1 MDLLIAQNL
10 ETELSNTKYRFMRSI
25 GQQLFDILNFIDIS
39 DKKECI
45 DHLSFVQQLKEMWM
59 ATDSDKYKERNSKI
73 IIVRIINE
81 LTELNVSE
89 EIETWLCEL
98 DKISPKSPQ
107 YAMDFLRGKVYF
119 QLKEYDKATE
129 YLKKSYNANKDF
141 FCRQEQI
148 FLKFINSDNEAR

>member
-1 MDLLIAQNL
+1 MDNMK
-10 ETELSNTKYRFMRSI
+10 NI
-25 GQQLFDILNFIDIS
+25 GQQLFDILNFIDMS
-39 DKKECI
+39 DKRESI
-45 DHLSFVQQLKEMWM
+45 DHLPFVQQLKDMWV
-59 ATDSDKYKERNSKI
+59 ATDSNKYNERNSKI

-81 LTELNVSE
+81 LVQLNISE

-119 QLKEYDKATE
+119 QLKEYTKAAE

>member
-1 MDLLIAQNL
+1 MDNMK
-10 ETELSNTKYRFMRSI
+10 NI
-25 GQQLFDILNFIDIS
+25 GQQLFDILNFIDMS
-39 DKKECI
+39 DKRESI
-45 DHLSFVQQLKEMWM
+45 DHLSFVQQLKDMWV
-59 ATDSDKYKERNSKI
+59 ATDSNKYNERNSKI

-81 LTELNVSE
+81 LVQLNFSE

-107 YAMDFLRGKVYF
+107 YAMDFLRGRVYF
-119 QLKEYDKATE
+119 QLKEYTKAAE

-148 FLKFINSDNEAR
+148 FLKFINSDNKAG

>member
-1 MDLLIAQNL
+1 M
-10 ETELSNTKYRFMRSI
+10 KSI
-25 GQQLFDILNFIDIS
+25 GQQLFDILNFIDMS
-39 DKKECI
+39 DKRESI
-45 DHLSFVQQLKEMWM
+45 DHLPFVRQLKEMWV
-59 ATDSDKYKERNSKI
+59 ATDSNKYNERNSKI

-81 LTELNVSE
+81 LVQLNISE

-119 QLKEYDKATE
+119 QLKEYTKAAE
-129 YLKKSYNANKDF
+129 YLKKSYNTNKDF

-148 FLKFINSDNEAR
+148 FLKFINSDNEAG

>member
-1 MDLLIAQNL
+1 MKN
-10 ETELSNTKYRFMRSI
+10 I
-25 GQQLFDILNFIDIS
+25 GQQLFDILNFIDMS
-39 DKKECI
+39 DKRESI
-45 DHLSFVQQLKEMWM
+45 DHLSFVQQLKDMWV
-59 ATDSDKYKERNSKI
+59 ATDSNKYNERNSKI

-81 LTELNVSE
+81 LVQLNFSE

-107 YAMDFLRGKVYF
+107 YAMDFLRGRVYF
-119 QLKEYDKATE
+119 QLKEYTKAAE

-148 FLKFINSDNEAR
+148 FLKFINSDNEAG

>member
-1 MDLLIAQNL
+1 MP
-10 ETELSNTKYRFMRSI
+10 
-25 GQQLFDILNFIDIS
+25 
-39 DKKECI
+39 
-45 DHLSFVQQLKEMWM
+45 FVQQLKDMWV
-59 ATDSDKYKERNSKI
+59 ATDSNKYNERNSKI

-81 LTELNVSE
+81 LVQLNISE

-119 QLKEYDKATE
+119 QLKEYTKAAE

-148 FLKFINSDNEAR
+148 FLKFINSDNEAG

>member
-1 MDLLIAQNL
+1 M
-10 ETELSNTKYRFMRSI
+10 KSI
-25 GQQLFDILNFIDIS
+25 GQQLFDILNFIDMS
-39 DKKECI
+39 DKRESI
-45 DHLSFVQQLKEMWM
+45 DHLLFVQQLKEMWV
-59 ATDSDKYKERNSKI
+59 ATDSNKYNERNSKI

-81 LTELNVSE
+81 LVQLNISE

-98 DKISPKSPQ
+98 DKITPKSPQ

-119 QLKEYDKATE
+119 QLKEYTKAAE

-148 FLKFINSDNEAR
+148 FLKFINSDNKPG

>member
-1 MDLLIAQNL
+1 MDNMK
-10 ETELSNTKYRFMRSI
+10 NI
-25 GQQLFDILNFIDIS
+25 GQQLFDILNFIDMS
-39 DKKECI
+39 DKRESI
-45 DHLSFVQQLKEMWM
+45 DHLSFVQQLKDMWV
-59 ATDSDKYKERNSKI
+59 ATDSNKYNERNSKI

-81 LTELNVSE
+81 LVQLNFSE

-107 YAMDFLRGKVYF
+107 YAMDFLRGRVYF
-119 QLKEYDKATE
+119 QLKEYTKAAE

-148 FLKFINSDNEAR
+148 FLKFINSDNEAG